1 MPGGVAADVAKVSCD
16 VAVGELKSC
25 GVNRKTGLKVALAP
39 AGSGV
44 RALIARFAPWEQP
57 KAVRVIE

>member
-1 MPGGVAADVAKVSCD
+1 MIADVETLSWA

-39 AGSGV
+39 AGRGV
-44 RALIARFAPWEQP
+44 WALIPRFAPWEQP
-57 KAVRVIE
+57 KAVVVTE

>member
-1 MPGGVAADVAKVSCD
+1 MAAEVDTLSWA

-25 GVNRKTGLKVALAP
+25 GVNKKTGLKMALVP

-44 RALIARFAPWEQP
+44 WALIPRFAPWEQP
-57 KAVRVIE
+57 KAVVVIE